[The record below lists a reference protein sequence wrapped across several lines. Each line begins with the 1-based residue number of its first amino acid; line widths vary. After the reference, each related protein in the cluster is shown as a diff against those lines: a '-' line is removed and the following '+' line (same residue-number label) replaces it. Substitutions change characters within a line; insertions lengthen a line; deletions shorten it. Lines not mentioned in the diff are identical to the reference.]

1 MHRKIAIPVKRGAL
15 SPHFGHCEHFAIIE
29 INDGRII
36 GKETHVPPEHAPGL
50 YPQWIA
56 GLGVSD
62 IIVSGIGKK
71 AIALFNDHKINVF
84 LGAPLKSP
92 EIIAEDFLCDALS
105 LSANT
110 CNHDTGHTC
119 QNNELNQ

>member
-1 MHRKIAIPVKRGAL
+1 MNRKIAIPVERGAL

-29 INDGRII
+29 VNEGRII
-36 GKETHVPPEHAPGL
+36 GIETHVPPEHAPGL

-62 IIVSGIGKK
+62 VIAGGMGRK
-71 AIALFNDHKINVF
+71 AIALFNNQKINVF
-84 LGAPLKSP
+84 LGAQLKSP
-92 EIIAEDFLCDALS
+92 EVIAEAFLRDELS

-110 CNHDTGHTC
+110 CNHDAGHSC
-119 QNNELNQ
+119 HDN